1 MKLTI
6 NGKVYGWN
14 VIFDADIHRTTG
26 TVIKHQFYKFRKR
39 NGGYQ
44 WAAPTTFWIN
54 STDYIA
60 GWNVTGIRTKFCWGI
75 SEDFWKFED

>member
-14 VIFDADIHRTTG
+14 VIFDADIHLTTG

-54 STDYIA
+54 
-60 GWNVTGIRTKFCWGI
+60 
-75 SEDFWKFED
+75 